1 MTDIEFRVHSTVE
14 LVDWMPK
21 DDDITGDDR
30 IVQAARVST
39 GTDLTAL
46 GDNPM
51 NRGLLRMLMRDRH
64 GSPFEHVVFTFRIET
79 PVFVA
84 REFQRHRIASYN
96 ESSTR
101 YREIGPVFYLPTRA
115 RPLVQAGKP
124 GAYDFQVGS
133 DEQWELVVEA
143 HESIAGCAWNDYQQM
158 LRAGVAREVARNILP
173 LSFFT
178 QFYVT
183 MNLRSLFNFLSL
195 RVAHESNAHPS
206 FPLFEIQEVAT
217 KMEILASPVASYA
230 MERFTEHGRIQP

>member
-1 MTDIEFRVHSTVE
+1 MTDIEFRNHSTVE

-195 RVAHESNAHPS
+195 RNKTDDSEVAT
-206 FPLFEIQEVAT
+206 FPLWEIQEIARA
-217 KMEILASPVASYA
+217 MEMHVEPVVRNSYA
-230 MERFTEHGRIQP
+230 NFLNGGRRPV